1 MNQQEMEARIKELE
15 KQVSVLRDIE
25 DIQRLQKS
33 YGYYLEHWLYEE
45 IIDLFAND
53 PDTTLNIMA
62 GIYLGKEGVRR
73 YFSSLKSLAEN
84 PEFLHQIMQ
93 LSGIVDVAKDGKT
106 AQGRFFGFGYAAV
119 PMGGGVKPISANGIY
134 TAEYIKEDGVW
145 KIWKLTWNPIFM
157 GNPSQGWVKKERI
170 EAVTSGNI
178 VSMSAKPDK
187 PRDTNP
193 VYPTGYVVPFH
204 FKHPVTGKKSSED
217 KRNELMKKKRESQ
230 KKDK

>member
-1 MNQQEMEARIKELE
+1 VNQQEMEARIKELE

-33 YGYYLEHWLYEE
+33 YGFYLEHWLYEDL
-45 IIDLFAND
+45 INLFADD

-73 YFSSLKSLAEN
+73 YFSSLKHLAEN

-93 LSGIVDVAKDGKT
+93 LSGIVDVAVDGQT
-106 AQGRFFGFGYAAV
+106 AQGRFFGFGCAAV
-119 PMGGGVKPISANGIY
+119 PMGGGVKPLACNGIY
-134 TAEYIKEDGVW
+134 TAEYIKEGGVW
-145 KIWKLTWNPIFM
+145 KILKLTWNPLFM
-157 GNPSQGWVKKERI
+157 SAPQQGWVKQERI
-170 EAVTSGNI
+170 DAVSGKSI
-178 VSMSAKPDK
+178 VSASAKPDK

-204 FKHPVTGKKSSED
+204 FKHPVTGKKSTED
-217 KRNELMKKKRESQ
+217 QRNALIKEKAEARKKE
-230 KKDK
+230 